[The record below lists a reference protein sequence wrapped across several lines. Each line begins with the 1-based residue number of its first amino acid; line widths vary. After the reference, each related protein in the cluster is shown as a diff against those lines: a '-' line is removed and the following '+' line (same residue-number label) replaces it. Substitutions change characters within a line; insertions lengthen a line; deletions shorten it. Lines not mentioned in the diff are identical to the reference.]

1 MNSPLHIFK
10 SIRTK
15 ASALFFAVFVCIILP
30 VNWVIFQ
37 KVKTTLEEAD
47 TKELKGEAAKLMES
61 TQLDPLTIPLPPNG
75 YLFKL
80 QLSKELASEDIFTS
94 PDFPT
99 LDSYDYLTE
108 VTQWDTL
115 KIVNVKKNLE
125 YSSNELIVSL
135 ARSTNSLTNQ
145 LANVK
150 SYLLMANFLSIAVAG
165 ILVFLA
171 AGQVINPIKK
181 IIAASSKITASNSIE
196 RVPVPATQDESKVLA
211 DTLNAMLARIEQSIK
226 TQVNFFASAA
236 HELKTPLAV
245 MQTELSLHMLQ
256 SDAPTQKVLQSQLHE
271 VQRLDRVIQD
281 FLLISQLKSETLT
294 LRKKPELIEEVMYAS
309 LKKLRY
315 QAQEKNTQ
323 FQLKVTDQ
331 ESISSSIDFDKM
343 ETVFTNLLE
352 NGIKYSEMSSV
363 INVDISKESNT
374 VIVSIENPVNEPVEN
389 IQLLKLEFQKSLE
402 RSRGLGMGLWIC
414 DQIIKLHSG
423 ELLLENR
430 SNRFV
435 ATVKLFS

>member
-1 MNSPLHIFK
+1 LTSPLHIFN

-37 KVKTTLEEAD
+37 KVKATLEEAD

-75 YLFKL
+75 YLLKL
-80 QLSKELASEDIFTS
+80 QLSKELLSEDIFTS
-94 PDFPT
+94 PDFPL
-99 LDSYDYLTE
+99 LDSYDYLAE
-108 VTQWDTL
+108 VTKWDTL
-115 KIVNVKKNLE
+115 KIVNVKKSVE

-135 ARSTNSLTNQ
+135 ARSTSGLTNQ
-145 LANVK
+145 LANVR
-150 SYLLMANFLSIAVAG
+150 SYLLVANFLSIAVAG

-181 IIAASSKITASNSIE
+181 IIVASSKIKASNSIE
-196 RVPVPATQDESKVLA
+196 RVPVPVTQDESKVLA

-245 MQTELSLHMLQ
+245 MQTELSLHLLQ
-256 SDAPTQKVLQSQLHE
+256 SDAPTQKILQSQLHE

-294 LRKKPELIEEVMYAS
+294 LRKKPELIEEVIYAS
-309 LKKLRY
+309 LKKLKY
-315 QAQEKNTQ
+315 QAQEKNAH
-323 FQLKVTDQ
+323 FQLTVTDQ
-331 ESISSSIDFDKM
+331 ESFSTSIDFDKM

-352 NGIKYSEMSSV
+352 NGIKYSAANSTLHVNIRKE
-363 INVDISKESNT
+363 DIS
-374 VIVSIENPVNEPVEN
+374 VVVSIDNPVTEPVEN
-389 IQLLKLEFQKSLE
+389 IHLLTREFQKSLE

-430 SNRFV
+430 SNKFV
-435 ATVKLFS
+435 ATVKL